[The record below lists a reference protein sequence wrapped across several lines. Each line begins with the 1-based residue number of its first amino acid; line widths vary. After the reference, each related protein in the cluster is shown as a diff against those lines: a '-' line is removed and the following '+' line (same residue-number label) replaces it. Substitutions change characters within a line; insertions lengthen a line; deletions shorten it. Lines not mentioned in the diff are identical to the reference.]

1 MRDYASTVEQVVEGH
16 GISRSAVSRRVIKVT
31 AEAMEEFYSR
41 RLDDREFVVIMID
54 GISIKDSENI
64 VALGID
70 TWGKKLPLGVRQ
82 GATENHTVCTELLE
96 ELIERGLSPDSD
108 YLFVIDGSKALCKA
122 IRKLYG
128 KNVPIQRCQIHKRRN
143 VKDKLPKKHQT
154 RIDTELAAAY
164 GMNNV
169 TDGLRALEK
178 VFDEL
183 VKLSEPAVGS
193 LMEGMEETLTV
204 HKLRLGADLKRMLST
219 TNSIESMFSMAQR
232 YKRNVKRWKNYEH
245 IERTLVTTLLEAE
258 RRFRR
263 VRGCRE
269 LKDLKKRIQEY
280 CATTKNTMAA

>member
-1 MRDYASTVEQVVEGH
+1 MQDRPLLISGILEHGRRIYPDSRVITVGADGAVESTYAQVAARAAQLAHALRGVGVVEGD
-16 GISRSAVSRRVIKVT
+16 RVAT
-31 AEAMEEFYSR
+31 FCWNHQAHLEAY
-41 RLDDREFVVIMID
+41 
-54 GISIKDSENI
+54 
-64 VALGID
+64 
-70 TWGKKLPLGVRQ
+70 LGVSAM
-82 GATENHTVCTELLE
+82 GAVMHTLHVSNTSKNLTVQIPALLVDRWPVGAD
-96 ELIERGLSPDSD
+96 IEIMS
-108 YLFVIDGSKALCKA
+108 
-122 IRKLYG
+122 
-128 KNVPIQRCQIHKRRN
+128 NEHK
-143 VKDKLPKKHQT
+143 
-154 RIDTELAAAY
+154 
-164 GMNNV
+164 
-169 TDGLRALEK
+169 K

-263 VRGCRE
+263 VRGYRE